1 MIFRRG
7 ILSDTMS
14 SDRIETAQK
23 ILRRRTAEGGV
34 YPSFDDVAKRIAESR
49 ALVFYSGYDPTGDQ
63 IHIGHSVSLLL
74 MKALARELGHSVIV
88 LFGDFTARIGDP
100 TGKES
105 TRRTLT
111 EEEIEQHMSTWDKQI
126 AALFGDVPYSI
137 KYNSEWLGGMTFSD
151 VIKLSA
157 KVTVQQMLARDM
169 FQERIKNERPI
180 YLNEFLYPLAQGYD
194 SVAMRVDG
202 EVGGSEQTFNMLV
215 GREFSKELIG
225 KDKMVLS
232 TPLIL
237 NSKTGKKMSKSEGEL
252 IALTDSPQE
261 IRRKILDVDDGV
273 VRSMFEL
280 CTETDQHWIDEHASD
295 DPRQLKEELA
305 AELIRMYHGADA
317 VQSATTATEIT
328 ATGALDSVLKESG
341 LAASMSAAKKLID
354 QHGVLVN
361 GVIADRW
368 DLEIKRGDELRV
380 GKGKFVRV
388 V

>member
-1 MIFRRG
+1 M
-7 ILSDTMS
+7 T
-14 SDRIETAQK
+14 SDRLEIART
-23 ILRRRTAEGGV
+23 ILARRTAEGGV
-34 YPSFDDVAKRIAESR
+34 YPSLEEVATRIAQSR
-49 ALVFYSGYDPTGDQ
+49 ELVFYSGYDPTGDQ

-74 MKALARELGHSVIV
+74 MKALARDLGHSVIV

-105 TRRTLT
+105 TRKTLT

-126 AALFGDVPYSI
+126 AALFGDVPYTI
-137 KYNSEWLGGMTFSD
+137 QHNSDWLAGMTFSD

-157 KVTVQQMLARDM
+157 RVTVQQMLARDM
-169 FQERIKNERPI
+169 FQERIKKERPI

-225 KDKMVLS
+225 KDKMVLA
-232 TPLIL
+232 TPLII

-252 IALTDSPQE
+252 IALTDPPQE
-261 IRRKILDVDDGV
+261 IRRKVLDVDDGV

-280 CTETDQHWIDEHASD
+280 CTEKDQAWIDAHAAD
-295 DPRQLKEELA
+295 DPRQFKEALA
-305 AELIRMYHGADA
+305 AELIRMYHGEQA
-317 VQSATTATEIT
+317 VGAATSATEIT
-328 ATGALDSVLKESG
+328 ATGPLDAVLKESG

-361 GVIADRW
+361 GAVADRW
-368 DLEIKRGDELRV
+368 DIEIKQGDEIKV
-380 GKGKFVRV
+380 GKGKFVKV
-388 V
+388 I

>member
-1 MIFRRG
+1 M
-7 ILSDTMS
+7 TP
-14 SDRIETAQK
+14 DRIEIAKK
-23 ILRRRTAEGGV
+23 ILRRRTTEGGV
-34 YPSFDDVAKRIAESR
+34 YPSLDDVVKRIAGTNQ
-49 ALVFYSGYDPTGDQ
+49 LVFYSGYDPTGEH

-126 AALFGDVPYSI
+126 ATLFGGVPYSI
-137 KYNSEWLGGMTFSD
+137 QHNSAWLAGMSFAD

-169 FQERIKNERPI
+169 FQERIKHERPI

-215 GREFSKELIG
+215 GREFSRELIG
-225 KDKMVLS
+225 KDKMVLA

-252 IALTDSPQE
+252 IALADSPQE

-273 VRSMFEL
+273 VRSIFEL
-280 CTETDQHWIDEHASD
+280 CTEKDQTWINEHAAD

-305 AELIRMYHGADA
+305 AELIRMYHGTEA
-317 VQSATTATEIT
+317 VQSATEAVAIT
-328 ATGALDSVLKESG
+328 ATGSLDVVLKESG
-341 LAASMSAAKKLID
+341 LAVSMSAAKKLID

-361 GVIADRW
+361 GVVADRW
-368 DLEIKRGDELRV
+368 DLEVKRGDELRI
-380 GKGKFVRV
+380 GKGKFVKV